1 MLSTAIRRQFSAS
14 NHANLN
20 KTVAILANSKQADLI
35 GQRIMHDLKVVSGV
49 DDFNFFGYGG
59 QAMTREGMSGQIEVD
74 LNEFQGPKDFTT
86 FRKTKNYNE
95 MQYSTK
101 YKFVNFVNKH
111 FVRNSDSILANFDRV
126 EVSKRI
132 YHARPSVV
140 LSLDNEY
147 ITFRLFDQ
155 LKGKQICLNLL
166 LNRLLPA
173 LCQRHA
179 TSPLPQPLYQGLQ
192 AMGRSLH

>member
-1 MLSTAIRRQFSAS
+1 MLSTAIRRHFSS
-14 NHANLN
+14 SGNANLN
-20 KTVAILANSKQADLI
+20 KTVAILANSKQADVI
-35 GQRIMHDLKVVSGV
+35 AQRIMHDLKVVSGV
-49 DDFNFFGYGG
+49 EDFNFFGYGG

-74 LNEFQGPKDFTT
+74 LDQFQGAKDFTT

-95 MQYSTK
+95 MQYGTK

-126 EVSKRI
+126 ELTKRI

-147 ITFRLFDQ
+147 ITFKLFDQ
-155 LKGKQICLNLL
+155 LKGKQIC
-166 LNRLLPA
+166 
-173 LCQRHA
+173 
-179 TSPLPQPLYQGLQ
+179 S
-192 AMGRSLH
+192 S